1 MVPSPLRGTPEYR
14 GTVLVNPGG
23 PGGSGTYLVKLGGQ
37 ALQVLVGDS
46 YDVLG
51 FDPRGVGKSTPGA
64 DCFTS
69 SSERAIWETQLGHR
83 ILNASDD
90 TLGVYRAREQ
100 VVGARCKAYI
110 GGEGGIARFMSS
122 ASVARD
128 MLEISQK
135 LGQDK
140 VNYMGFVSR
149 SLI

>member
-69 SSERAIWETQLGHR
+69 SSERAIWETQMGHR
-83 ILNASDD
+83 NHTPRDADLSVFHYMPS
-90 TLGVYRAREQ
+90 LMRAR
-100 VVGARCKAYI
+100 R
-110 GGEGGIARFMSS
+110 
-122 ASVARD
+122 RD
-128 MLEISQK
+128 
-135 LGQDK
+135 
-140 VNYMGFVSR
+140 SR
-149 SLI
+149 RPSN